1 MRLTRVRGMRAL
13 LAYVRPHRSA
23 LIVAGVLGLL
33 GAAAGLAQPLAAR
46 EVIEALAED
55 EPVWRAIV
63 LLTALVIGAA
73 FVTAVHFWVLERT
86 AQRIVLRARR
96 GLTGRVLRLRMAEL
110 DGLAPG
116 DLVARA
122 TSDTTLLGE
131 VASTGLVQSFNGV
144 VSLIGAIVLMAVL
157 DIPLLL
163 VTLLVLAVVGATV
176 GFVLPR
182 VMRATERAQAAV
194 GDLGAVLERALGAIR
209 TVKASGAE
217 AREAAALDAA
227 AGNAYA
233 EGMRNARYQALI
245 GTSTGLAVQFSFLA
259 VLGLGGARVANG
271 SLEVG
276 DLIAFLLYL
285 FYLSEPISGI
295 ASGATQLQ
303 AGLAAVKRLG
313 GIEELAVEEEDDG
326 VMAATPA
333 DGPLVRFDE
342 VGFRYRD
349 GGPPVLDD
357 VSFTI
362 PPRGL
367 VAIVGPSGAGKTTLF
382 ALLERFYDPTEGVV
396 AFAGRDLR
404 AWPRAELRAEI
415 AYVEQE
421 APVLAGTLRA
431 NLLYAEPD
439 ASEERAAR
447 RDRHDA
453 PRRLRRGARRRAR
466 HRGRRPRHDAV
477 GRGAP
482 AGRDRPRAA
491 ALAAPA
497 AARRGVLAARR
508 RQRDGAARRG
518 GRRGRGARRRRD
530 RAPPLDGRGRRPD
543 RRARRR
549 PRARHRHARRAGG
562 GRRALSRARRHPAHR
577 LTFRRKRRRG
587 RIRGCSARSERMR
600 AASTLARITPSL
612 PRGHRAPWS
621 HPDRRGPS
629 RSAPRGRRR
638 RGGRGPRL
646 RICAASWS
654 TSLREPPRPRIGEN
668 PGLPPQQLRRS

>member
-1 MRLTRVRGMRAL
+1 MRAL
-13 LAYVRPHRSA
+13 LAHVRPHRRA
-23 LIVAGVLGLL
+23 LVVAGVLGLL

-46 EVIEALAED
+46 EVIEALADD
-55 EPVWRAIV
+55 ESVGRAILV
-63 LLTALVIGAA
+63 LTALVIGAA
-73 FVTAVHFWVLERT
+73 FVTAIHFWVLERT
-86 AQRIVLRARR
+86 AQRVVLRARR
-96 GLTGRVLRLRMAEL
+96 GLTGRVLRLRMGEL

-116 DLVARA
+116 DLVSRA

-131 VASTGLVQSFNGV
+131 VASTGLVQSFNGM
-144 VSLIGAIVLMAVL
+144 VSLIGAVVLMAVL

-163 VTLLVLAVVGATV
+163 VTLLVLAVVAATV
-176 GFVLPR
+176 GLVLPR

-194 GDLGAVLERALGAIR
+194 GELGAVLERALGAIR

-227 AGNAYA
+227 AENAYA

-271 SLEVG
+271 SLAVG

-313 GIEELAVEEEDDG
+313 GIDRLAVEEDDG
-326 VMAATPA
+326 VTAATPA

-342 VGFRYRD
+342 VGFRYRE
-349 GGPPVLDD
+349 GGPAVLDD

-362 PPRGL
+362 PTRGL

-396 AFAGRDLR
+396 AFVGRDLR

-431 NLLYAEPD
+431 NLLYAQPD
-439 ASEERAAR
+439 ASEEELRSALATTRLDGFVAALENGL
-447 RDRHDA
+447 DTEV
-453 PRRLRRGARRRAR
+453 GARGTTLSGGERQRVAIARALLR
-466 HRGRRPRHDAV
+466 SPRLLLLDEASSQLDAV
-477 GRGAP
+477 NEMALRDAV
-482 AGRDRPRAA
+482 AGAA
-491 ALAAPA
+491 AE
-497 AARRGVLAARR
+497 
-508 RQRDGAARRG
+508 
-518 GRRGRGARRRRD
+518 
-530 RAPPLDGRGRRPD
+530 RAVV
-543 RRARRR
+543 AI
-549 PRARHRHARRAGG
+549 
-562 GRRALSRARRHPAHR
+562 AHR
-577 LTFRRKRRRG
+577 LSTVVAAD
-587 RIRGCSARSERMR
+587 RIVV
-600 AASTLARITPSL
+600 L
-612 PRGHRAPWS
+612 
-621 HPDRRGPS
+621 D
-629 RSAPRGRRR
+629 
-638 RGGRGPRL
+638 GGRVRAIGTHAELVEGDELYREL
-646 RICAASWS
+646 AA
-654 TSLREPPRPRIGEN
+654 T
-668 PGLPPQQLRRS
+668 QLTA

>member
-1 MRLTRVRGMRAL
+1 MRAL
-13 LAYVRPHRSA
+13 LAHIRPHRGA
-23 LIVAGVLGLL
+23 LVVAGVLGLL

-46 EVIEALAED
+46 EVIEALGED
-55 EPVWRAIV
+55 EPVGRAIV
-63 LLTALVIGAA
+63 ILTALVVAAA
-73 FVTAVHFWVLERT
+73 FVTAVHYWVLERT
-86 AQRIVLRARR
+86 AQRVVLRARR
-96 GLTGRVLRLRMAEL
+96 GLTSRVLRLRMAEL

-144 VSLIGAIVLMAVL
+144 VSLIGAVVLMAVI

-163 VTLLVLAVVGATV
+163 VTLLVLVVVGATV
-176 GFVLPR
+176 GLVLPR

-194 GDLGAVLERALGAIR
+194 GELGSVLERALGAIR

-217 AREAAALDAA
+217 ARETAALDAA
-227 AGNAYA
+227 AENAYA

-271 SLEVG
+271 SLAVG

-313 GIEELAVEEEDDG
+313 AVDDLAVEEDDG
-326 VMAATPA
+326 VTAATPA

-362 PPRGL
+362 PARGL

-431 NLLYAEPD
+431 NLLYAQPN
-439 ASEERAAR
+439 ASEEQ
-447 RDRHDA
+447 
-453 PRRLRRGARRRAR
+453 LR
-466 HRGRRPRHDAV
+466 
-477 GRGAP
+477 
-482 AGRDRPRAA
+482 A
-491 ALAAPA
+491 ALATTRLDGFVAALADGLDTEVGAHGTTLSGGERQRVAIARALLRSPRLLLLDEASSQLDAVNEMALRDAVAGA
-497 AARRGVLAARR
+497 AA
-508 RQRDGAARRG
+508 QRAVVVI
-518 GRRGRGARRRRD
+518 
-530 RAPPLDGRGRRPD
+530 
-543 RRARRR
+543 
-549 PRARHRHARRAGG
+549 
-562 GRRALSRARRHPAHR
+562 AHR
-577 LTFRRKRRRG
+577 LSTVVAADRIVVLDGG
-587 RIRGCSARSERMR
+587 RVR
-600 AASTLARITPSL
+600 AAGTHTELVEGDELYRELAAT
-612 PRGHRAPWS
+612 
-621 HPDRRGPS
+621 
-629 RSAPRGRRR
+629 
-638 RGGRGPRL
+638 
-646 RICAASWS
+646 
-654 TSLREPPRPRIGEN
+654 
-668 PGLPPQQLRRS
+668 QLTA

>member
-1 MRLTRVRGMRAL
+1 MRAL

-431 NLLYAEPD
+431 NLLYAQPGASEAQLRAAIATTRLDGFVAALDDGLDTEVGARGTTLSGGERQRVAIARALLRSPRLLLLDEASSQLD
-439 ASEERAAR
+439 AVNEMALRDAVAGAAEERAVVAI
-447 RDRHDA
+447 
-453 PRRLRRGARRRAR
+453 
-466 HRGRRPRHDAV
+466 
-477 GRGAP
+477 
-482 AGRDRPRAA
+482 
-491 ALAAPA
+491 
-497 AARRGVLAARR
+497 
-508 RQRDGAARRG
+508 
-518 GRRGRGARRRRD
+518 
-530 RAPPLDGRGRRPD
+530 
-543 RRARRR
+543 
-549 PRARHRHARRAGG
+549 
-562 GRRALSRARRHPAHR
+562 AHR
-577 LTFRRKRRRG
+577 LSTVVAAD
-587 RIRGCSARSERMR
+587 RIVV
-600 AASTLARITPSL
+600 L
-612 PRGHRAPWS
+612 
-621 HPDRRGPS
+621 D
-629 RSAPRGRRR
+629 
-638 RGGRGPRL
+638 GGRVRAIGTHAELVEGDALYREL
-646 RICAASWS
+646 AA
-654 TSLREPPRPRIGEN
+654 T
-668 PGLPPQQLRRS
+668 QLTA